1 MYVNITCL
9 YVHITAFK
17 WHAWFWFFIVPG
29 KWYKYMYTKNYLYP
43 NHSFKTTNQIIA
55 TFIIFVDVVTH
66 FLSTLTTI
74 VKDNFSHSQSK
85 RLKITGSLFSLYH
98 RLYYLFKLSWELR
111 RIGTVKRCLMEK
123 DGGSIKLSFK
133 KCVIALTVMLLDW
146 QHRYDAVSLL
156 RCPCTVFVF
165 VAITAFKLPDI
176 HFLRVK

>member
-9 YVHITAFK
+9 YVYITAFK

-29 KWYKYMYTKNYLYP
+29 KWFKYMYTKNYLYP

-55 TFIIFVDVVTH
+55 TFIIFVDVVTY

-74 VKDNFSHSQSK
+74 VKDNFSHCQSK
-85 RLKITGSLFSLYH
+85 RLKITFVLPIQIVMGAKANWDSKALL
-98 RLYYLFKLSWELR
+98 
-111 RIGTVKRCLMEK
+111 CLMEK
-123 DGGSIKLSFK
+123 DGGSIKFSFK

-156 RCPCTVFVF
+156 RCPCAVFVF
-165 VAITAFKLPDI
+165 VAITTFKLPDI

>member
-1 MYVNITCL
+1 M
-9 YVHITAFK
+9 HDFD
-17 WHAWFWFFIVPG
+17 FFIVPG
-29 KWYKYMYTKNYLYP
+29 KWYKYMYTKNYLYT

-55 TFIIFVDVVTH
+55 TFIIFVDVVTY

-98 RLYYLFKLSWELR
+98 RLYYLIIRW
-111 RIGTVKRCLMEK
+111 IGTVKRCLMEK
-123 DGGSIKLSFK
+123 DGGSIKFSFK

-165 VAITAFKLPDI
+165 VAITTFKLPDI